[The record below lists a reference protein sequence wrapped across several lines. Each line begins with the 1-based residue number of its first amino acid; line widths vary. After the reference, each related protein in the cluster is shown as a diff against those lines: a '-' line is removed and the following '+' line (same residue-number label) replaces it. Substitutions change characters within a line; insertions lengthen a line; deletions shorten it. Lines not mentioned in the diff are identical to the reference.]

1 MNIFG
6 FIWKWACPAVIM
18 ATLAYC
24 CAKWQPPTYQRLD
37 GKFFFIIKSKF
48 TFKINLGTYNYP
60 AAGTAVAIFM
70 TLSSILA
77 IPIYFVYL
85 FMTTRRSL
93 PRAPVKKVIK
103 KDS

>member
-37 GKFFFIIKSKF
+37 GEFFDIASAFSYKTCI
-48 TFKINLGTYNYP
+48 
-60 AAGTAVAIFM
+60 
-70 TLSSILA
+70 
-77 IPIYFVYL
+77 
-85 FMTTRRSL
+85 
-93 PRAPVKKVIK
+93 
-103 KDS
+103 